1 MAEKEKKQE
10 MTMEAMLAKFAELEA
25 KLEAAEKASAEV
37 TQAKESELSSGQ
49 KQALLER
56 NLQKAMLEAKKE
68 TVMLTLPMLPGAD
81 DDDTAVCGVNGL
93 LWQVKRGEPVEVPKC
108 VAEVFAIADKQKMAA
123 IQYKKGLQKKK
134 KKKDEE

>member
-10 MTMEAMLAKFAELEA
+10 MTMEALLAKFQELEA

-81 DDDTAVCGVNGL
+81 DEDTAVCGVNGV

-108 VAEVFAIADKQKMAA
+108 VAEVFHNADKQKMAA
-123 IQYKKGLQKKK
+123 IQYKKGLQNKKK
-134 KKKDEE
+134 KKSEE

>member
-108 VAEVFAIADKQKMAA
+108 VAEVFANADKQKMAA

>member
-56 NLQKAMLEAKKE
+56 NLQKAMLEAKQD
-68 TVMLTLPMLPGAD
+68 TVKLTLPMLPGAD
-81 DDDTAVCGVNGL
+81 DDDTAVCGVNGV
-93 LWQVKRGEPVEVPKC
+93 LWQIKRGEEVEVPRC
-108 VAEVFAIADKQKMAA
+108 VAEVFANADKQKMAA